1 MTKRNVATV
10 FEAKHNIELLYLSLQ
25 SKLIAPGIRDITD
38 VLLQVN
44 KQIDTSKNPEALVNR
59 MVNYIRITAS
69 SEKLHFSKA
78 DEKLIIDLGM
88 IGQQAGLNGQ
98 YMADFSD
105 KSQFYSYTDR
115 LELAALIIY
124 QQKRFDTLFSV
135 SNLLINLFSRN
146 NYAFCFKSRS
156 LTNKSSKIPFCTN
169 ACHIPGVYFSP
180 RIIADTIALI
190 KL

>member
-44 KQIDTSKNPEALVNR
+44 KKIDTSKNPEALVNR

-69 SEKLHFSKA
+69 SEKLNFSKA
-78 DEKLIIDLGM
+78 DEKLIIDLGV
-88 IGQQAGLNGQ
+88 IGQRAGLNGQ

-105 KSQFYSYTDR
+105 KSQFYSYTD
-115 LELAALIIY
+115 A
-124 QQKRFDTLFSV
+124 
-135 SNLLINLFSRN
+135 
-146 NYAFCFKSRS
+146 
-156 LTNKSSKIPFCTN
+156 NK
-169 ACHIPGVYFSP
+169 
-180 RIIADTIALI
+180 
-190 KL
+190 

>member
-44 KQIDTSKNPEALVNR
+44 KKIDTSKNPEALVNR
-59 MVNYIRITAS
+59 MINYIRITAS

-78 DEKLIIDLGM
+78 DEKLIIDLGV

-105 KSQFYSYTDR
+105 KSQFYSYTD
-115 LELAALIIY
+115 
-124 QQKRFDTLFSV
+124 
-135 SNLLINLFSRN
+135 
-146 NYAFCFKSRS
+146 
-156 LTNKSSKIPFCTN
+156 TNK
-169 ACHIPGVYFSP
+169 
-180 RIIADTIALI
+180 
-190 KL
+190 